1 MKTLDLTNAKL
12 LKKFSSVEYNSLQL
26 ESLDTDICTLA
37 RMCVNAFFSWVAMA
51 IIWCVLLTLA
61 LFALTPLVL
70 LTLSLPDGWQV
81 SLFWMNG
88 GITFLIMYFV
98 AGVVVLFVGIIFYL
112 VGRIPFA
119 PEYITKHFHKKDTV
133 KQKQPSQTWIA
144 VKEMYRS
151 FKDKTCVKVKL

>member
-12 LKKFSSVEYNSLQL
+12 LKKFLSVEYRSWQL

-37 RMCVNAFFSWVAMA
+37 RMCVNAFFSWVGMA

-98 AGVVVLFVGIIFYL
+98 VGVVVLCVGIVYCMT
-112 VGRIPFA
+112 GKMNFA
-119 PEYITKHFHKKDTV
+119 PEYITKHFYKNNNT

-151 FKDKTCVKVKL
+151 FKDKTCVKVRL